1 MGSNIRLSVV
11 LPKETDRALRAYLS
25 KKRGKRRDVSRF
37 VDEAVQARL
46 FELVV
51 QEVKKRNRA
60 HSQKQILEAIE
71 EATRAA

>member
-11 LPKETDRALRAYLS
+11 IPEETDRALRTYLR
-25 KKRGKRRDVSRF
+25 KKRGKKRDISRF

-51 QEVKKRNRA
+51 LDVKKRNRA
-60 HSQKQILEAIE
+60 FSQKQILQAIE

>member
-1 MGSNIRLSVV
+1 MGSNVRLSIV
-11 LPKETDRALRAYLS
+11 LPEKTDRAMRTYLK
-25 KKRGKRRDVSRF
+25 KKRGKKSDVSRF

-51 QEVKKRNRA
+51 LDVKKRNRA
-60 HSQKQILEAIE
+60 YSQKQILEAIE